1 MFGMK
6 RKKEASELAAKYKD
20 PDIPSAKVD
29 AVDTG
34 ESFRAEKPQAPKAE
48 KKQSFKEAFA
58 SAKDGST
65 FTWNGKQY
73 KKEYA
78 KPKTESSKPSAS
90 TSFGPPTR
98 GGMRNPKVPT
108 SFGPPTRGGMRSEK
122 AEATKPRGLFPDL
135 QARRDAHFQ
144 KLRERRAAMGM
155 KEPEKPDLSIP
166 GFKLRTA
173 ESIRAERS
181 AEEARRSAADKAR
194 GEAQRAST
202 EALSKRVGEDLEKYK
217 YGRPAMARGGAVESK
232 GMKGGGSCGSMKKYA
247 RGGGVE
253 THGKTKGTMIKMA
266 SGGSVSARADG
277 IASKGKTNCKI
288 C

>member
-1 MFGMK
+1 
-6 RKKEASELAAKYKD
+6 
-20 PDIPSAKVD
+20 
-29 AVDTG
+29 
-34 ESFRAEKPQAPKAE
+34 
-48 KKQSFKEAFA
+48 
-58 SAKDGST
+58 
-65 FTWNGKQY
+65 
-73 KKEYA
+73 
-78 KPKTESSKPSAS
+78 
-90 TSFGPPTR
+90 
-98 GGMRNPKVPT
+98 
-108 SFGPPTRGGMRSEK
+108 
-122 AEATKPRGLFPDL
+122 
-135 QARRDAHFQ
+135 
-144 KLRERRAAMGM
+144 MGM